1 MMRIGTLVWLILAAL
16 ASGALFSISYTVLAL
31 EEELEGLNHAIVE
44 EQTAIR
50 VLEAEW
56 SYLNSPARLQTMI
69 DDLTELQPMRP
80 GQILASVDGVPHPLP
95 VLTEPVLAEEETGA
109 QEADGGAV
117 ADLPMPGRRP
127 MAPARRP
134 SPPAPAVA
142 TPAAAPATPAA
153 VVAPPPPQPNR
164 QAAPATST
172 VTTMTHS
179 PPATMPA
186 RAAAPLPAERLPE
199 AAAPRAG
206 ADAIDLMLAGIRRGG
221 DPVADGAQQ

>member
-16 ASGALFSISYTVLAL
+16 ASGALFSISYAVLAL

-95 VLTEPVLAEEETGA
+95 VLTEPVLAEDETGA

-117 ADLPMPGRRP
+117 AGLPMPGRRP
-127 MAPARRP
+127 MAPARPP
-134 SPPAPAVA
+134 SPAVA
-142 TPAAAPATPAA
+142 TPAAAPAIPAA
-153 VVAPPPPQPNR
+153 VVAPPPPQPSR
-164 QAAPATST
+164 QTAPATSA

-179 PPATMPA
+179 HPATTPA

-199 AAAPRAG
+199 APAPRAG
-206 ADAIDLMLAGIRRGG
+206 ADAIDLMLAGVRRGG

>member
-117 ADLPMPGRRP
+117 AGLPMPS
-127 MAPARRP
+127 A
-134 SPPAPAVA
+134 
-142 TPAAAPATPAA
+142 
-153 VVAPPPPQPNR
+153 
-164 QAAPATST
+164 
-172 VTTMTHS
+172 
-179 PPATMPA
+179 
-186 RAAAPLPAERLPE
+186 L
-199 AAAPRAG
+199 
-206 ADAIDLMLAGIRRGG
+206 
-221 DPVADGAQQ
+221 